1 MSIIS
6 SGVRRALIRW
16 ARLGWIRPLS
26 RNRCNCEGYLNRIN
40 YRACNIWQLSTFSS
54 SRARIMTMV
63 CLVRLRTIRLSNV
76 LRVAHK
82 RQTSILNLFLW
93 RDTYLQIRASYIF
106 IEVCLI
112 ILDLRIDNSYLYG
125 QDDTD
130 LIEMALLSVF
140 PSKVR

>member
-1 MSIIS
+1 
-6 SGVRRALIRW
+6 
-16 ARLGWIRPLS
+16 
-26 RNRCNCEGYLNRIN
+26 
-40 YRACNIWQLSTFSS
+40 
-54 SRARIMTMV
+54 MV